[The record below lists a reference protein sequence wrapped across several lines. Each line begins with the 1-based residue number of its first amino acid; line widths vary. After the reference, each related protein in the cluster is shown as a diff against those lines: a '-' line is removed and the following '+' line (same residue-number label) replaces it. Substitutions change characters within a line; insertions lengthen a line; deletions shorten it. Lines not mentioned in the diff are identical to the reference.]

1 MPSVAPFGSWRS
13 PITTQWITADRVG
26 IGQVALDG
34 SSIYWTESRPD
45 GAGRVVLVR
54 RGPDGRREDVTPAGT
69 NVRSRVHE
77 YGGGPFA
84 VRDGVIVYVDFAD
97 GRLWRRDV
105 GPDGIGVPRPLTP
118 EVADAS
124 LRHADPVIDP
134 LRRRVV
140 CVQEDHRGGG
150 PAVNRV
156 VDVAL
161 DPVEGAP
168 LPEPRVLVSGHDFF
182 SNARLDPDG
191 RRSCWLAWDHPDLPW
206 DGTGLWLA
214 DVGAD
219 GSFGPAR
226 MVAGGRGESIFQPE
240 WSPGG
245 QLHFVS
251 DRTGWWNLYRFD
263 TLTDAGPEPPEPRAL
278 APMEA
283 EFGEPQ
289 WVFGLT
295 TYAFVDPDR
304 LLCRYTRDGTWYL
317 GLLDASTGELR
328 SLDAG
333 GTWYG
338 SMAADAEGRAVVT
351 VASATR
357 EARLVRL
364 DTRTGDAIVVAESS
378 PETLDERFL
387 SLPEPVEFPTGDGET
402 AHALFYPPHNPDYA
416 GPEDERPPL
425 LVNVHGGPTSMVG
438 TALAPVIQF
447 WTSRG
452 VAVLDVNYRGS
463 SGYGRRY
470 RELLRGRWG
479 EIDLEDAVSGARY
492 MAAAGRVD
500 PSRLVIH
507 GGSAGGYT
515 TLCAV
520 TFRDAFRAGTSY
532 FGIADLEVFA
542 RETHKF
548 ESRYMD
554 GLIGPYPAAAGVY
567 HDRSPIHFVDRIS
580 CPVLLLQGLDDRIV
594 PPDQADLMFEALRR
608 RGIPVAYLA
617 FEGEGHGFRRAETI
631 RRTLEAELSFYGQV
645 LGFEP
650 ADDIP
655 RLPIENLGRA
665 PTRAPTDA

>member
-13 PITTQWITADRVG
+13 PITTQRITADRVG

-34 SSIYWTESRPD
+34 DSIYWTESRPAE
-45 GAGRVVLVR
+45 AGRVALLR
-54 RGPDGRREDVTPAGT
+54 RGPDGRREDVTPAGS
-69 NVRSRVHE
+69 NVRTRVHE
-77 YGGGPFA
+77 YGGGAIA
-84 VRDGVIVYVDFAD
+84 VRDGVVVYVDFAD

-105 GPDGIGVPRPLTP
+105 DADGIGVPRPLTP
-118 EVADAS
+118 EVANAS

-134 LRRRVV
+134 VRRRVV

-150 PAVNRV
+150 PALNRI

-168 LPEPRVLVSGHDFF
+168 LPEPRILVSGHDFF
-182 SNARLDPDG
+182 SNARLDPEG
-191 RRSCWLAWDHPDLPW
+191 RRACWLAWDHPDLPW
-206 DGTGLWLA
+206 DGTGLWVA

-219 GSFGPAR
+219 GSFESPR
-226 MVAGGRGESIFQPE
+226 RVAGGRGESIFQPE
-240 WSPGG
+240 WSPIGR
-245 QLHFVS
+245 LHFVS
-251 DRTGWWNLYRFD
+251 DRTDWWNLYRFD
-263 TLTDAGPEPPEPRAL
+263 ALPGAGAEPPQPRAL

-295 TYAFVDPDR
+295 AYAFVGPDR
-304 LLCRYTRDGTWYL
+304 LLCRYTRDGIWYL
-317 GLLDASTGELR
+317 GLLDASTGELQ
-328 SLDAG
+328 SLDPG

-338 SMAADAEGRAVVT
+338 SMAAHPDGGAVVT

-357 EARLVRL
+357 DTWLVRL
-364 DTRTGDAIVVAESS
+364 DTTTGEATVVAESS
-378 PETLDERFL
+378 GDAPDERFL
-387 SLPEPVEFPTGDGET
+387 SIPEPVAFPTGNGET
-402 AHALFYPPHNPDYA
+402 AHALFYPPRNPEFV
-416 GPEDERPPL
+416 GPDGELPPL
-425 LVNVHGGPTSMVG
+425 LVNVHGGPTAMAG
-438 TALAPVIQF
+438 AALVLGIQF

-452 VAVLDVNYRGS
+452 IAVLDVNYRGS
-463 SGYGRRY
+463 SGYGRQY
-470 RELLRGRWG
+470 RELLAGRWG
-479 EIDLEDAVSGARY
+479 EVDLEDAASGARF
-492 MAAAGRVD
+492 MAGAGRAD
-500 PSRLVIH
+500 PSRLLIH

-520 TFRDAFRAGTSY
+520 TFRDEFRAGTSY
-532 FGIADLEVFA
+532 FGIADLEVFT

-554 GLIGPYPAAAGVY
+554 GLLGPYPAAANVY

-594 PPDQADLMFEALRR
+594 PPDQAELMFEALRR

-631 RRTLEAELSFYGQV
+631 RRTLEAELSFYGQI
-645 LGFEP
+645 LGFDP

-655 RLPIENLGRA
+655 RLRIENLG
-665 PTRAPTDA
+665 PGGGPPG